1 METIDVDVV
10 KQDFNTTV
18 SRWLIT
24 TDKKNARDVYLAH
37 LIQKYDNNEYGK
49 IINILGLEYLTYA
62 DDMQL
67 KIAELVMDV
76 LSALLFV
83 AGEFDEFHKLQTEEE
98 YTSLGLLMRQAIK
111 VIESQKSTID
121 EWIECFTDI
130 EDSRLEEEGY
140 TYA

>member
-1 METIDVDVV
+1 MDIDVDVV

-37 LIQKYDNNEYGK
+37 LIQKYDNNEYGEV
-49 IINILGLEYLTYA
+49 INILGLEYLTYA

-83 AGEFDEFHKLQTEEE
+83 GGEFDEFHKLQTEEE

>member
-1 METIDVDVV
+1 MDIDVDVV

-37 LIQKYDNNEYGK
+37 LIKKYDNNEYGK
-49 IINILGLEYLTYA
+49 VINILGLEYLTYA

-83 AGEFDEFHKLQTEEE
+83 GGEFDEFHKLQTEKE
-98 YTSLGLLMRQAIK
+98 YTSLGLLMRRAIK